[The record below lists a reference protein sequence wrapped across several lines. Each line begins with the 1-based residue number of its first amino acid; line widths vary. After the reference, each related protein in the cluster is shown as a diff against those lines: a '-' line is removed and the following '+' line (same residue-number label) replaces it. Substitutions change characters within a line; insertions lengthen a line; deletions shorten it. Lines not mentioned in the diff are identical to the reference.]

1 MVQTQTDAARVVTIR
16 WLYVASRLPLCTST
30 TGEDAPSGTGIFMR
44 FRCLR
49 STCAEHGN
57 VEDRCH
63 GNVAATELT

>member
-1 MVQTQTDAARVVTIR
+1 MVQTQTDAASVVTIR

-49 STCAEHGN
+49 STCAGQRDL
-57 VEDRCH
+57 EDRCN
-63 GNVAATELT
+63 GNVAAIKLT